1 MAGRG
6 RGSTLPAWMTD
17 PKPAAAATAAA
28 APVPPPPASAPGQFD
43 DSKEEKAVLETLVVE
58 AGVDLAVETEGQ
70 GVVTVHDL
78 DREAETVI
86 VGEEVVAQETKAVI
100 GTVAAEV
107 TGIGIGVGSLVIGD
121 QSMSLNMTGN
131 LEVKAVGLVISM

>member
-1 MAGRG
+1 MILRK
-6 RGSTLPAWMTD
+6 RKS
-17 PKPAAAATAAA
+17 
-28 APVPPPPASAPGQFD
+28 
-43 DSKEEKAVLETLVVE
+43 VLETLVVE

-131 LEVKAVGLVISM
+131 LEVKAVGLAISM

>member
-17 PKPAAAATAAA
+17 PKLAAAATAAA

-43 DSKEEKAVLETLVVE
+43 DSKEEKVSSRDAR
-58 AGVDLAVETEGQ
+58 GGSRSRSRSR
-70 GVVTVHDL
+70 
-78 DREAETVI
+78 DRGSRRGDRSRSRSRSRDRDR
-86 VGEEVVAQETKAVI
+86 GEEVVAQETKAVI

-131 LEVKAVGLVISM
+131 LEVKAVGLAISM